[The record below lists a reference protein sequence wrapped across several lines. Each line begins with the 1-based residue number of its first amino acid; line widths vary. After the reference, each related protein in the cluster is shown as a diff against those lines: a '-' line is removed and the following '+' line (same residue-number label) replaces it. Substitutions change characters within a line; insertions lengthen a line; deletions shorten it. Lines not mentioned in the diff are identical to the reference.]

1 MQNPSQGLQA
11 PLPNH
16 VHLVSGHRFPVIASL
31 DLNQA
36 LTYLLDAPTIV
47 KTVAPMSWT
56 YVQAPSDGT
65 IWLEWL
71 PPDKADGRFPSDGYV
86 WADSESTYRHDFRGY
101 TIEMMK
107 HTLGYRMNHDQM
119 ASHART
125 RFHIVAKNPSVNA
138 APPDPAL
145 WIVHY
150 HQGDRPLPSS
160 QVPFSPQMQQ
170 IMQERKWLENQG
182 KLERRDFMLH
192 DRQSWPQITV
202 PTGVRGQGMQQQGM
216 YGHPASQSAR
226 LPHYYPQQAGQQPPA
241 KRQRPNPPVAGASSD
256 GIHDVSIE
264 EEENTTQGD
273 FFDHLTPRDIS
284 MARYMQHHRWMEE
297 VFSSPY
303 ASNQLVPT
311 DLGMGLMGELKGL
324 TNGILDPP
332 APETVDRPNK
342 PSEAQPFTNLNK
354 DQLDEFDRRVA
365 KHLEEGRAEIERMKA
380 EHAKKMQE
388 WKRTKVLMQAEK
400 RLRHATWEGHKGA
413 VPVFRLEGSGA
424 DAHAEEGAEKETVQ
438 DIVKEVEELL
448 GVKIS
453 GRKEAELVDKGGLE
467 REEEQ
472 PREEV
477 TQDARPEQERSFV
490 SQQQP
495 VSSGGTE
502 PAMYH
507 QAPASMAMQAPQQG
521 QGQQAQQQMLS
532 QPMAQPAQP
541 AASSSM
547 PMGTDSTDV
556 NDTSMMEDMDVG
568 DSNIDFGESQLD
580 VGETGNDV
588 TSTLPAPGPNQPA
601 PDEIATTQ
609 PPPTEQQQQ
618 QQQST
623 QPPTTTA
630 LQGDTS
636 LIGADSSTLEGNAGL
651 GDDSLFNESM
661 FGDLTNTGDTGA
673 GDVGD
678 GEFDFAA
685 AAGEMD
691 DSAFGDAT
699 FGMGGGEGGQ
709 QGGQ

>member
-11 PLPNH
+11 PLQNH
-16 VHLVSGHRFPVIASL
+16 VHLISGHRFPVIASL

-86 WADSESTYRHDFRGY
+86 WADTESTYRHDFRGY

-107 HTLGYRMNHDQM
+107 HTIGYRMNHDQM

-160 QVPFSPQMQQ
+160 QVPFPPQMQQ

-202 PTGVRGQGMQQQGM
+202 PTGNRGQGMQQQGM
-216 YGHPASQSAR
+216 YGHPASQASR
-226 LPHYYPQQAGQQPPA
+226 FPQYYPQQAGQQPPA

-256 GIHDVSIE
+256 GIHDMSIE

-311 DLGMGLMGELKGL
+311 DLGLGLMGELKGL
-324 TNGILDPP
+324 TDGLLDPP
-332 APETVDRPNK
+332 ALETANRPTK
-342 PSEAQPFTNLNK
+342 PNDAQPFTNLSK
-354 DQLDEFDRRVA
+354 DQLEEFNTRVA

-380 EHAKKMQE
+380 NHAKKMQE
-388 WKRTKVLMQAEK
+388 WKKTKLLMHAEK
-400 RLRHATWEGHKGA
+400 RLRQATWEGHESA
-413 VPVFRLEGSGA
+413 VPVFRFEGTGA
-424 DAHAEEGAEKETVQ
+424 DAYVEDGARKETVQ
-438 DIVKEVEELL
+438 DIVKEVEKLL
-448 GVKIS
+448 GVKIN
-453 GRKEAELVDKGGLE
+453 GRKEAELVEKGGLE
-467 REEEQ
+467 KEEEL
-472 PREEV
+472 PREQT
-477 TQDARPEQERSFV
+477 TQDPLPEQSTGFM
-490 SQQQP
+490 SQQEPISGAPAQP
-495 VSSGGTE
+495 S
-502 PAMYH
+502 MYH
-507 QAPASMAMQAPQQG
+507 QDAASTSMQAPQQD
-521 QGQQAQQQMLS
+521 QKAQQQMHV
-532 QPMAQPAQP
+532 QPMAPPPQPAT
-541 AASSSM
+541 SSSM
-547 PMGTDSTDV
+547 TTDMHDTDV
-556 NDTSMMEDMDVG
+556 NDTSMMDNVDVG
-568 DSNIDFGESQLD
+568 DTTVDFGESQLD
-580 VGETGNDV
+580 VGEAKHAPAT
-588 TSTLPAPGPNQPA
+588 TLQARELNPPAPIEMPLK
-601 PDEIATTQ
+601 Q
-609 PPPTEQQQQ
+609 PPTTEKQ
-618 QQQST
+618 QQQSA
-623 QPPTTTA
+623 QQPTTS
-630 LQGDTS
+630 DPPNDVS
-636 LIGADSSTLEGNAGL
+636 LVGADNGL
-651 GDDSLFNESM
+651 AENTTGVGDDSMFNEDM
-661 FGDLTNTGDTGA
+661 FGDLTNSGEGEAEDE
-673 GDVGD
+673 
-678 GEFDFAA
+678 EFDFAA
-685 AAGEMD
+685 TAAGMD

-699 FGMGGGEGGQ
+699 YAMGNEAQ